1 VAVYHAWDCIDK
13 VDCHVLMEQEQR
25 SLLPTRWLR
34 RLTSGIGWF
43 FVRSLLAIL
52 IPVIQYAF
60 IFLLMVV
67 FSIAGYAWVNFTF
80 VPKALI
86 SEPLYFDFSRSPPV
100 ARISLLSREKQWH
113 YTSDCLHIDPL
124 IHENTRRRD
133 NYSLLDLDDD
143 GKDRPQ
149 NFGGDAIQE
158 CSGKDRKKFLRGGFR
173 YSIDVMFGI
182 ASSPKNIRLG
192 KFMVHAKVVD
202 SAGSVVATSSRPVVM
217 PHQSY
222 VTLFLDALVK
232 FPLRAIGVLKT
243 AEVSD
248 VLISVMNDFREPYEV
263 SSSSSHS
270 TSLTTEHVELRLSS
284 ADVDFNYAIIS
295 VMPALS
301 GIT

>member
-1 VAVYHAWDCIDK
+1 
-13 VDCHVLMEQEQR
+13 MEEEQR
-25 SLLPTRWLR
+25 PLSPTRWLR

-43 FVRSLLAIL
+43 LVRSLLAIL
-52 IPVIQYAF
+52 VPVIQYAF
-60 IFLLMVV
+60 IFLFMIIL
-67 FSIAGYAWVNFTF
+67 SIAGYAWINFTF

-113 YTSDCLHIDPL
+113 YMSDCLPIDPQ
-124 IHENTRRRD
+124 IHGATKRSD
-133 NYSLLDLDDD
+133 NFTLLNLDEDE
-143 GKDRPQ
+143 KDRPKS
-149 NFGGDAIQE
+149 FESDMIQE

-182 ASSPKNIRLG
+182 ASSPKNIQLG
-192 KFMVHAKVVD
+192 KFMVHAKVFD

-232 FPLRAIGVLKT
+232 FPLRAVGVLKT
-243 AEVSD
+243 AEVSN
-248 VLISVMNDFREPYEV
+248 VLISVMNDFREPYEA
-263 SSSSSHS
+263 SSSSPHS